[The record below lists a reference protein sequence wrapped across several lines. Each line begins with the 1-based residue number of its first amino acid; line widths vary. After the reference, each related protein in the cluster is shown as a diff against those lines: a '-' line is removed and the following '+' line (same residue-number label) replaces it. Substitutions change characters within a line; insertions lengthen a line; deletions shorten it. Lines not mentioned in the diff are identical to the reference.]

1 MKITIEDN
9 AKEIAA
15 LLATERLINSK
26 LDDNSKLDERI
37 RKICDEEF
45 ADIMRRDLQSRLPEL
60 VKELHKTI
68 NANIERLS
76 ESGILQNSSEN
87 AKQ

>member
-1 MKITIEDN
+1 MTITIEGD

-15 LLATERLINSK
+15 LLGTERLI
-26 LDDNSKLDERI
+26 DSKLDERI

-45 ADIMRRDLQSRLPEL
+45 ADIMWRDLQSRFPEI